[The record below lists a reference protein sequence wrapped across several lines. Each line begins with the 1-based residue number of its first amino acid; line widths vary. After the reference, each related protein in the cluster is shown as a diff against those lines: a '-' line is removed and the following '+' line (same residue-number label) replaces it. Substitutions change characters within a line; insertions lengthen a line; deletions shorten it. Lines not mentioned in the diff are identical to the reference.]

1 MVTAFIPVFY
11 LETGMTASYLRVLW
25 PFILIILLILGGM
38 NAFFISNRRLFRLLE
53 SEDWPAL
60 HEFLE
65 EKIYREK
72 RYSARYVRLL
82 AQTCLAVGDFSG
94 AARLESLIAL
104 VKPALVDE
112 NALVFGIARILG
124 KDEAGAVDFFH
135 NQLEKKS
142 SQDPEWLRWFY
153 GFSLVLGGYHEKAG
167 DIFEELSVNA
177 KNIVV
182 TGLSAFLL
190 SQILAKY
197 APGHVEWYARTA
209 EVKNRVVKIL
219 KSADKWKK
227 KADKTQAEVQGSV
240 IRKYLEN
247 AGEWLFREY
256 SL

>member
-1 MVTAFIPVFY
+1 
-11 LETGMTASYLRVLW
+11 
-25 PFILIILLILGGM
+25 
-38 NAFFISNRRLFRLLE
+38 
-53 SEDWPAL
+53 
-60 HEFLE
+60 
-65 EKIYREK
+65 
-72 RYSARYVRLL
+72 
-82 AQTCLAVGDFSG
+82 
-94 AARLESLIAL
+94 
-104 VKPALVDE
+104 
-112 NALVFGIARILG
+112 
-124 KDEAGAVDFFH
+124 
-135 NQLEKKS
+135 
-142 SQDPEWLRWFY
+142 
-153 GFSLVLGGYHEKAG
+153 LVLGGYHEKAG